1 MLQFITEQGMQ
12 EISFFI
18 VRKVIL
24 VIKHNQQ
31 IKHKSKLQAKKVWEM
46 KQKTIKDFNDQAY
59 SLDEYK
65 KKANRESK
73 KFRDLRKQK
82 RSQNWFW

>member
-1 MLQFITEQGMQ
+1 MKELD
-12 EISFFI
+12 
-18 VRKVIL
+18 
-24 VIKHNQQ
+24 
-31 IKHKSKLQAKKVWEM
+31 KKA
-46 KQKTIKDFNDQAY
+46 FDQAY

-82 RSQNWFW
+82 RSQNWF